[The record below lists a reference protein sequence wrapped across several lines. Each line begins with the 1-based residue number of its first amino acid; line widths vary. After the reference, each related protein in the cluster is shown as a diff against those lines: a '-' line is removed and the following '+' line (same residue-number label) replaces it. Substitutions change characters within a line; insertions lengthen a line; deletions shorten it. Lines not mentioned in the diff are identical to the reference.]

1 MTTSLEQVDDMEA
14 NASKDKI
21 RIVVRVNGS
30 DRSYVDVELPSDRT
44 KYLARAVASVAKAL
58 ESVSLETDDG

>member
-1 MTTSLEQVDDMEA
+1 M
-14 NASKDKI
+14 
-21 RIVVRVNGS
+21 RVNGS